1 MPRKSKLG
9 SGVLLQRGQ
18 DFLLLTV
25 QHLFRSDAQW
35 SFETGI
41 THNRESLN
49 ISIRDLRALKKR
61 DLKSGAMQEIDL
73 AWGWLRRTDMVEG
86 LQSLPDPKPK
96 MILPVYDG
104 PLDTAVMED
113 EQYGY
118 AANNRIK
125 WNPQSRELMREP
137 SFEVGMTLRS
147 RHESDGTVEFEL
159 ARDHQGNEYYN
170 GASGAP
176 IADRSGRIV
185 ALLVGSAPGNVI
197 IGVEL
202 SQFSAL
208 FDLDPPQ
215 SPPSASAA

>member
-1 MPRKSKLG
+1 MRSVTVPLVGNAQTMPRKSKLG

-104 PLDTAVMED
+104 PLDTAVMRD
-113 EQYGY
+113 EPGGE
-118 AANNRIK
+118 
-125 WNPQSRELMREP
+125 SP
-137 SFEVGMTLRS
+137 SSPNKT
-147 RHESDGTVEFEL
+147 HP
-159 ARDHQGNEYYN
+159 
-170 GASGAP
+170 P
-176 IADRSGRIV
+176 ITCV
-185 ALLVGSAPGNVI
+185 N
-197 IGVEL
+197 
-202 SQFSAL
+202 
-208 FDLDPPQ
+208 
-215 SPPSASAA
+215 